1 MDQTRL
7 AEAILDAVPTNSN
20 RLGLV
25 GALEVLLH
33 QSPATRL
40 TLDSDAVGVL
50 VGRVDAAYQDRCLR
64 RVHGSRVDALHLAP
78 RILRQELPDVIVMY
92 HP

>member
-50 VGRVDAAYQDRCLR
+50 VGRVDAAFDRTLR
-64 RVHGSRVDALHLAP
+64 RVHGSRVDALYLAP
-78 RILRQELPDVIVMY
+78 RILRQELPDVMMY